1 MSFMVIFFICTKPL
15 RGSFGPR
22 LHNSFGL
29 NCFFDFICSFLT
41 GAVNSLF
48 TDINDHAMLIAEI
61 IMKRESGYFTHIAFL
76 MPE

>member
-1 MSFMVIFFICTKPL
+1 
-15 RGSFGPR
+15 
-22 LHNSFGL
+22 
-29 NCFFDFICSFLT
+29 LT